1 MRTELYIDFGNA
13 EQNESCLNYLL
24 ESRAGIESEFGNVLS
39 WEPIDGKRATR
50 VAVYRD
56 GSILDES
63 DLSDIKLWHI
73 NNLIKFKH
81 LFGKRVRQHLK

>member
-1 MRTELYIDFGNA
+1 LFESKA
-13 EQNESCLNYLL
+13 E
-24 ESRAGIESEFGNVLS
+24 IEDEFGSELS

-63 DLSDIKLWHI
+63 NLSQIKQWHI
-73 NNLIKFKH
+73 NNLIKFKG
-81 LFGKRVRQHLK
+81 LFAKRVRQHLK